1 MIHRRTKPRP
11 KALWVQIKGEPEKRL
26 KVRIRPVSKARS
38 KQVKLYSKL
47 RKIHLIEVP
56 VCEVCKSRAA
66 SEIHHKRGRIGEL
79 LNDRTHFLSTCEVCH
94 RLIHKAPKWAAEKGY
109 IEPASWNQNRKSSK
123 TSPSQG

>member
-26 KVRIRPVSKARS
+26 KVRIRPISEARS

-47 RKIHLIEVP
+47 RQIHLIEVP

-79 LNDRTHFLSTCEVCH
+79 LNDRTHFLSTCKVCH
-94 RLIHKAPKWAAEKGY
+94 RLIHQAPKWAAEKGY
-109 IEPASWNQNRKSSK
+109 IESKSWNQKSSK
-123 TSPSQG
+123 TSP